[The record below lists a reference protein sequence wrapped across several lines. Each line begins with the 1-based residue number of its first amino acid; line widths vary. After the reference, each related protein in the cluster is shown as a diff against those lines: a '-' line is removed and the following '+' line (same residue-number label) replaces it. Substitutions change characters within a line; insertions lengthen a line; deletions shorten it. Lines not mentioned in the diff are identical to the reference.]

1 MNIQKAV
8 KQSQK
13 LMYASIAILLLSL
26 VFISQFISSYIQIEN
41 DFHFVFPYGVVVT
54 WGAPDSKEI
63 LIKLDKFITQPYEA
77 GQVLF
82 DEFDVEVI
90 KDSAKII
97 SNDCIKIQE
106 INLETMLAISH
117 PIAQSLRLAQIED
130 EVLHHITKISHIPQD
145 LATKGKISENKKQIS
160 KMQGTLYQLKSKIS
174 LEYSVL
180 DKPEF
185 FWENPEYDHYYTQ
198 VSNYLELPARIEI
211 ISRKTET
218 IDQILS
224 ILSDELNHRH
234 SSKLEIII
242 ILLIL
247 FEVVIFILK
256 DLANLI

>member
-1 MNIQKAV
+1 
-8 KQSQK
+8 
-13 LMYASIAILLLSL
+13 
-26 VFISQFISSYIQIEN
+26 
-41 DFHFVFPYGVVVT
+41 
-54 WGAPDSKEI
+54 
-63 LIKLDKFITQPYEA
+63 
-77 GQVLF
+77 
-82 DEFDVEVI
+82 
-90 KDSAKII
+90 
-97 SNDCIKIQE
+97 
-106 INLETMLAISH
+106 
-117 PIAQSLRLAQIED
+117 
-130 EVLHHITKISHIPQD
+130 
-145 LATKGKISENKKQIS
+145 
-160 KMQGTLYQLKSKIS
+160 MQGTLYQLKSKIS